1 MIEFGQVFLT
11 KNILSHAKL
20 VIFGHGMNQIKSI
33 FAVLLVLSL
42 VVPAFSVR
50 LAWVAEDSWIPK
62 AKMLSTR
69 TSFGV
74 AAVNEKIYAVGGHP
88 FGGVTTD
95 VNEEYDP
102 ATDKW
107 ISRKRM
113 PGIRAWFGTAVY
125 GNEIYVIGGAWFLSG
140 SELNDVM
147 VYSPATD
154 TWNTN
159 KTAMP
164 TARSGIEANIV
175 DDKIFVIGGRN
186 SDKTFDVNE
195 VYDPSIDAWETKNP
209 IPTPVSS
216 YASAVVDKKIYII
229 GGFTRDIDGIPYRVD
244 FNQIYDVETD
254 SWSLGNPVPV
264 SNGANAVATSGVLA
278 PKRIYVIGG
287 GLNQVYNPA
296 TDSWVN
302 AMSIP
307 SANRLENFDDVNL
320 AVLNDQIYAMG
331 GVFAGDESHYSI
343 NYQYTPINY
352 IPEFPSWT
360 PLLITLIGV
369 VALHVVYMHKLKKQR
384 QFDVI

>member
-1 MIEFGQVFLT
+1 MKSLKST
-11 KNILSHAKL
+11 L
-20 VIFGHGMNQIKSI
+20 V
-33 FAVLLVLSL
+33 VLLVFSFVIPTFSFPL
-42 VVPAFSVR
+42 VSA
-50 LAWVAEDSWIPK
+50 AEDYWTPK
-62 AKMLSTR
+62 AKMPSTR

-74 AAVNEKIYAVGGHP
+74 AVVDGKIYAIGGHP

-95 VNEEYDP
+95 ANEEYDP
-102 ATDKW
+102 ATDTW
-107 ISRKRM
+107 VSRKKM

-125 GNEIYVIGGAWFLSG
+125 DNEIYVIGGAWFLSG
-140 SELNDVM
+140 SELNEIM
-147 VYSPATD
+147 VYAPATD

-186 SDKTFDVNE
+186 SNEIFDVNE
-195 VYDPSIDAWETKNP
+195 VYDPTIDVWETKTP
-209 IPTPVSS
+209 IPTPVYN

-229 GGFTRDIDGIPYRVD
+229 GGFTLDINGIPYRVD

-264 SNGANAVATSGVLA
+264 SNGANAVATSGLLA

-287 GLNQVYNPA
+287 GLNQVYDPA
-296 TDSWVN
+296 TDSWMN
-302 AMSIP
+302 ATPMP

-331 GVFAGDESHYSI
+331 GVFAEDESRYSI
-343 NYQYTPINY
+343 NYQYAPFGY

-360 PLLITLIGV
+360 PLLISLIAV
-369 VALHVVYMHKLKKQR
+369 VAVL
-384 QFDVI
+384 VIYRRRVSKNRGRADK